1 MKIKK
6 ESFGKVTLNSEAIAE
21 KRTFDETMK
30 EQMVL
35 EACSTSFAGAS
46 SNPILDYMYQKT
58 QNNTKYRKRYEKIG

>member
-6 ESFGKVTLNSEAIAE
+6 ESLGKVTLNSEAIAE

-35 EACSTSFAGAS
+35 EACSTSFTGAS
-46 SNPILDYMYQKT
+46 SNPILDYQKT
-58 QNNTKYRKRYEKIG
+58 QKNTKYPKRYEKIG